1 MAKNQTLFWK
11 RKKPSK
17 FVRKCSIPCMIPPF
31 ADALNTFISIALG
44 KKKKTMHIVAWV
56 MLLSTVSEQTNKYA
70 NNQNE
75 KNNPYKIAKPLR
87 IFYAHSL
94 PPVFICCCMN
104 YPWRQSGWDR
114 TVWITS
120 NPKPYDLPFL
130 SDKEFSPVEARI
142 DDGEGAISLKWF
154 TVRIRFYQISWLP
167 YNINL
172 IAKIPARCR
181 E

>member
-1 MAKNQTLFWK
+1 MVKKSNAFLETE
-11 RKKPSK
+11 KPSK

-31 ADALNTFISIALG
+31 ADALYTFISIALG

-104 YPWRQSGWDR
+104 YP
-114 TVWITS
+114 
-120 NPKPYDLPFL
+120 
-130 SDKEFSPVEARI
+130 
-142 DDGEGAISLKWF
+142 
-154 TVRIRFYQISWLP
+154 
-167 YNINL
+167 
-172 IAKIPARCR
+172 
-181 E
+181 